1 MSRLVNEHCQACHSG
16 TPRVEGEGLAR
27 LHGELSPDWRIEG
40 SRMRRRLRFPD
51 FVRAFGRATQVGLV
65 AEAEGHHP
73 EMTVGWGYLEIEL
86 STHAIGGLSRNDFI
100 LAARIDAL
108 DG

>member
-16 TPRVEGEGLAR
+16 TPRVEGEELAR

-73 EMTVGWGYLEIEL
+73 DMTVGWGYLEIEL
-86 STHAIGGLSRNDFI
+86 STHAIRGLSRNDFI
-100 LAARIDAL
+100 LAAKIDAL

>member
-1 MSRLVNEHCQACHSG
+1 MSALAREHCQGCTAS
-16 TPRVEGEGLAR
+16 TPRVEGEELGRLLAALGPEWRVEGAR
-27 LHGELSPDWRIEG
+27 LT
-40 SRMRRRLRFPD
+40 RRFRFPD
-51 FVRAFGRATQVGLV
+51 FARAFGRATQVALL

-73 EMTVGWGYLEIEL
+73 DMTVGWGRLEIEL
-86 STHAIGGLSRNDFI
+86 TTHAIGGLSRNDFV

>member
-1 MSRLVNEHCQACHSG
+1 MSRLAAERCQACTAQ
-16 TPRVEGEGLAR
+16 TPRVEGEELER
-27 LHGELSPDWRIEG
+27 LGAELGPGWSVDPQRL
-40 SRMRRRLRFPD
+40 RRRLRFPD
-51 FVRAFGRATQVGLV
+51 FVRAAGRAMEVALI

-73 EMTVGWGYLEIEL
+73 DLRLGWGYLEIEL

-100 LAARIDAL
+100 LAAKIDAL

>member
-16 TPRVEGEGLAR
+16 TPRVEGEELAR

-73 EMTVGWGYLEIEL
+73 DMTVGWGYLEIEL
-86 STHAIGGLSRNDFI
+86 STHATGGLSRNDFI
-100 LAARIDAL
+100 LAAKIDAL

>member
-1 MSRLVNEHCQACHSG
+1 MSPLAGERCEACHSG
-16 TPRVEGEGLAR
+16 TPRVEGEELER
-27 LHGELSPDWRIEG
+27 LRGELGPDWRVEEG
-40 SRMRRRLRFPD
+40 RLRRRMRFPD
-51 FVRAFGRATQVGLV
+51 FVRAAGRAMEVALL

-73 EMTVGWGYLEIEL
+73 DLGLGWGYLEIEL

-100 LAARIDAL
+100 LAAKIDSL